1 MADKFGKFAKQAISI
16 FHDVGSWECNKDKIA
31 KWQVWLAHV
40 NAKLGELSSNE
51 NHANSVESHHDFSH
65 DFLHP
70 KSANSIYCVPSDMT
84 FEHPIEAF
92 RNLLPKWGWNH
103 TDFAFDWIPSFPD
116 QVVLKSYASTS
127 PNNWKI
133 AVSFLKNLTWDSCS
147 THKTAY
153 IEIAFED
160 WYSGVRFEGINATPK
175 EYPCMIR
182 KCINQCV
189 KLQHHGKIVQGD
201 QKSG

>member
-1 MADKFGKFAKQAISI
+1 
-16 FHDVGSWECNKDKIA
+16 
-31 KWQVWLAHV
+31 
-40 NAKLGELSSNE
+40 
-51 NHANSVESHHDFSH
+51 
-65 DFLHP
+65 
-70 KSANSIYCVPSDMT
+70 MT

-153 IEIAFED
+153 IEIAFEA

-175 EYPCMIR
+175 KYPCMIR

-189 KLQHHGKIVQGD
+189 KLQHHGKIVPGN
-201 QKSG
+201 QKPGWKSLGEKRYPLDSLIVVGLRLLMLPSNNLPSVSFLAKPRGLVTGVILLFDGLLPQLIRCLKFHTLC